1 MMYSKVAMGGS
12 GYDVIVPSDYMI
24 AQMAEEGLL
33 AELDFDNIPNFSL
46 TRTGSK
52 NLPYDPENLY
62 SVPYTWGTLGLIYN
76 PTLIGGDVD
85 SWGALFDSQ
94 YAGKTAMIGNPRD
107 AMAAALMYLGYSI
120 NTDDQTQI
128 QEAYQLIADAKANG
142 QYQGFFMDE
151 IYDKMEVG
159 ETALCTYYAGDY
171 LSMYMNNPDL
181 KYVVPKEGSNWF
193 VDAMVVLKDAKH
205 KTEAEEWINFICS
218 TEASLR
224 NMDFI
229 WYASPNQ
236 RPWISTPPIT
246 RRRTGRSC
254 RTRSIRSWLPPRRC
268 WISARCT
275 STCPPTPAPCIT
287 TCGPRWASSDPDFT
301 KRRSEMVGAFVFKS
315 FTDCSRIRENSA
327 WDFC

>member
-1 MMYSKVAMGGS
+1 MIYQTAESNEMMYSKVAMGGS

-46 TRTGSK
+46 IADRFK

-159 ETALCTYYAGDY
+159 ETALCTYYAPGGLQLVCRRHVRTEGQPAQDRGGGVDQLY
-171 LSMYMNNPDL
+171 LLHRGLPAEHGLHLVRLSQPGGPGSVPRLLRGGERGEAAGRDL
-181 KYVVPKEGSNWF
+181 SG
-193 VDAMVVLKDAKH
+193 H
-205 KTEAEEWINFICS
+205 G
-218 TEASLR
+218 
-224 NMDFI
+224 
-229 WYASPNQ
+229 
-236 RPWISTPPIT
+236 RPQ
-246 RRRTGRSC
+246 GG
-254 RTRSIRSWLPPRRC
+254 
-268 WISARCT
+268 A
-275 STCPPTPAPCIT
+275 
-287 TCGPRWASSDPDFT
+287 GP
-301 KRRSEMVGAFVFKS
+301 V
-315 FTDCSRIRENSA
+315 
-327 WDFC
+327 